1 MDFTYDILVIG
12 AGHAGCEAARAAALR
27 GAEVC
32 LVTMDLEKIAQ
43 MSCNPAIGG
52 IAKGQIVREIDAL
65 GGMTGQIT
73 DRTAIQFRML
83 NLSKGPAMWSPRAQ
97 CDRSR
102 FSAEWRKVLEN
113 THGLTLWQD
122 QAVELLVEDGKAVG
136 IKTLWGNEFRA
147 KCVIVTAGT
156 FLNGL
161 MHIGRVKVAG
171 GRISEP
177 ASLHFSESIAKHGVP
192 VGRMKT
198 GTPLRL
204 DARTI
209 DFGQL
214 TRQDGDND
222 WHRFSFVSER
232 RELPQIPCWI
242 CNTNEAAHEVLRSGL
257 SDSPLYNGQIRSIG
271 PRYCPSIETKLHTFP
286 DRDHHPLFLE
296 PEGLDTNMLY
306 LNGFSSSLPLEVQLK
321 AVRKIPGF
329 EKARVFR
336 PGYAIEYD
344 FFDPTELNRSLESK
358 KVEGLF
364 LAGQVN
370 GTTGY
375 EEAAGQGLVAGINA
389 SLKLEG
395 KEPFFMNRD
404 ESYIGVLIDDLITK
418 GVDEPYRMF
427 TSRAEYRILL
437 RQDNADA
444 RLTPKGRQL
453 GLINDDRYDVFLR
466 KQADIE
472 NLINYC
478 NDYTVKPGEIDD
490 YLISVGSRPVSVASK
505 LGTIVSRPD
514 VSLSSVAAA
523 IEPLRHVV
531 EGIGV
536 PPEDVLE
543 SAEIAV
549 KYEGYIRRE
558 QQEAEKM
565 HRLEA
570 FRIKGR
576 FDYPTI
582 SQISTEGRQKLA
594 RFNPDT
600 LGQASRIPGVS
611 PSDINVL
618 LVLMHR

>member
-32 LVTMDLEKIAQ
+32 LITMDLEKIAQ

-52 IAKGQIVREIDAL
+52 IAKGQIVREVDAL

-113 THGLTLWQD
+113 TDGLTLWQD
-122 QAVELLVEDGKAVG
+122 QAVELLVEADKAVG
-136 IKTLWGNEFRA
+136 IKTLWGNEFHA

-329 EKARVFR
+329 EKARIFR

-444 RLTPKGRQL
+444 RLTPKGWKL

-466 KQADIE
+466 KQEDIE
-472 NLINYC
+472 SLINYC
-478 NDYTVKPGEIDD
+478 NDYIVKPGEIDD

-523 IEPLRHVV
+523 IEPLRRVV

-536 PPEDVLE
+536 PLEEALE

-570 FRIKGR
+570 IRIKGR

-582 SQISTEGRQKLA
+582 TQISTEGRQKLA